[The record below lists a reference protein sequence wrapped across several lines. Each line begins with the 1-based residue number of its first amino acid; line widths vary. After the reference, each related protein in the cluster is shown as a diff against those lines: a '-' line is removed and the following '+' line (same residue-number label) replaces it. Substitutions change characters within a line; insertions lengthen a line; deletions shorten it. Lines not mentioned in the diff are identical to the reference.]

1 MSVSLHRLSHRCRRA
16 SIVVSNFLDES
27 ELDEISAMVISL
39 RRMAKCLAPAGM
51 LFLIALMVAV
61 PKHADAH
68 SGGLNRQG
76 CHAGSQPYH
85 CHRPQGQA
93 GTGATGSIGQRRVIS
108 GVISSVRDGDTFL
121 LGNLPIRLAAVDCP
135 ETNTQAGRRAAQF
148 LRQYT
153 SSRVTC
159 ELTGATTYDR
169 SVGYCSIDGRDIG
182 RLLFANTQCR
192 VWERYDV
199 WNRY

>member
-1 MSVSLHRLSHRCRRA
+1 M
-16 SIVVSNFLDES
+16 
-27 ELDEISAMVISL
+27 
-39 RRMAKCLAPAGM
+39 
-51 LFLIALMVAV
+51 
-61 PKHADAH
+61 
-68 SGGLNRQG
+68 
-76 CHAGSQPYH
+76 
-85 CHRPQGQA
+85 
-93 GTGATGSIGQRRVIS
+93 IS
-108 GVISSVRDGDTFL
+108 GVITSVRDGDTFL

-135 ETNTQAGRRAAQF
+135 ETNTHAGRRAAQF
-148 LRQYT
+148 LRQYA

-169 SVGYCSIDGRDIG
+169 SVAYCSIDGRDIG

>member
-1 MSVSLHRLSHRCRRA
+1 MSHFHDDPD
-16 SIVVSNFLDES
+16 LDK
-27 ELDEISAMVISL
+27 ISAMAGSL
-39 RRMAKCLAPAGM
+39 SRMASWLALVGI
-51 LFLIALMVAV
+51 LFLIALLFSMPQNAE
-61 PKHADAH
+61 AH
-68 SGGLNRQG
+68 SGGLNSQG

-93 GTGATGSIGQRRVIS
+93 GSTGSTGSTGSSGQRRVIS
-108 GVISSVRDGDTFL
+108 GVITSVRDGDTFL

-169 SVGYCSIDGRDIG
+169 RVAYCSIEGRDIG
-182 RLLFANTQCR
+182 RLLFANTQCH

>member
-1 MSVSLHRLSHRCRRA
+1 MLEQSRRA
-16 SIVVSNFLDES
+16 VSWLATVFTRTILAGILIVVMPQHS
-27 ELDEISAMVISL
+27 
-39 RRMAKCLAPAGM
+39 
-51 LFLIALMVAV
+51 
-61 PKHADAH
+61 HAH

-85 CHRPQGQA
+85 CHRAQVQPNSGPSRSA
-93 GTGATGSIGQRRVIS
+93 DPRTQRRVIS
-108 GVISSVRDGDTFL
+108 GVITSVRDGDTFL

-135 ETNTQAGRRAAQF
+135 ENNTRAGQRAALY

-153 SSRVTC
+153 LARVTC

-169 SVGYCSIDGRDIG
+169 SVAYCSIDGRDIG

-192 VWERYDV
+192 VWEQYDV
-199 WNRY
+199 WDRY

>member
-1 MSVSLHRLSHRCRRA
+1 MIVSD
-16 SIVVSNFLDES
+16 FLDDPY
-27 ELDEISAMVISL
+27 LDKISAMAGSL
-39 RRMAKCLAPAGM
+39 SRMASWPAPAGM
-51 LFLIALMVAV
+51 LFLIALLFSV
-61 PKHADAH
+61 PQHAEAH
-68 SGGLNRQG
+68 SGGLNSQG

-93 GTGATGSIGQRRVIS
+93 GTGSTGSTSSSGQRRVIS
-108 GVISSVRDGDTFL
+108 GVITSVRDGDTFL

-135 ETNTQAGRRAAQF
+135 ETNTQSGRRAAQF

-169 SVGYCSIDGRDIG
+169 SVAYCSIDGRDIG

>member
-1 MSVSLHRLSHRCRRA
+1 MSNYLKA
-16 SIVVSNFLDES
+16 QDLDK
-27 ELDEISAMVISL
+27 ISAMANLLS
-39 RRMAKCLAPAGM
+39 RMANWLAPAGM
-51 LFLIALMVAV
+51 LFLIALMFSG
-61 PKHADAH
+61 PQHADAH
-68 SGGLNRQG
+68 SGGLNSQG

-85 CHRPQGQA
+85 CHRPQGLA
-93 GTGATGSIGQRRVIS
+93 GTGSTGLTGTNGQRRVIL
-108 GVISSVRDGDTFL
+108 GVITSVRDGDTFL
-121 LGNLPIRLAAVDCP
+121 LGDLPIRLAAVDCP

-153 SSRVTC
+153 SSRATC

-169 SVGYCSIDGRDIG
+169 SVAYCSIDGRDIG